1 MLSVIVTT
9 YNQPEFL
16 HAVLAG
22 YLAQRDADF
31 EVIVADDGSTAETTQ
46 LVDAFR
52 TQADFSLKHVWHE
65 DSGFRAGAI
74 RNRAI
79 AAASGEYIVFTDG
92 DCIPRSNFVTGH
104 RSLAEHGCFLAGNR
118 ILLSQDFTRRIV
130 AEQIPV
136 HAWSALRLSKA
147 RGQGD
152 VNRLLPLLRLPL
164 GHRLRTRGGQRWA
177 GARTCNLS
185 AWRDDLLTV
194 NGFDEAYSGWGLED
208 SDLAL
213 RLIHSGVQK
222 KSGQFALPVLHL
234 WHPENARDDLER
246 NRQMLEELMQSRR
259 VRAVCGVDRYL
270 NESDAGQF
278 AA

>member
-9 YNQPEFL
+9 YNQPQFL
-16 HAVLAG
+16 QAVLAG
-22 YLAQRDADF
+22 YLTQRDTNF
-31 EVIVADDGSTAETTQ
+31 ELIVADDGSTDETKQ
-46 LVDAFR
+46 LIDEYRAQVGFPV
-52 TQADFSLKHVWHE
+52 KHVWHE
-65 DSGFRAGAI
+65 DQGFRAGAI

-92 DCIPRSNFVTGH
+92 DCIARPNFVSGH
-104 RSLAEHGCFLAGNR
+104 RQLAEPDCFVAGNR
-118 ILLSQDFTRRIV
+118 ILLSEDFTKRVV
-130 AEQIPV
+130 AERIPV
-136 HAWSALRLSKA
+136 QTWSALRLLMS
-147 RGQGD
+147 RCQGD

-164 GHRLRTRGGQRWA
+164 GSHLRTRGGHRWE
-177 GARTCNLS
+177 GARTCNLA
-185 AWRDDLLTV
+185 AWRDDLLAV

-246 NRQMLEELMQSRR
+246 NRRMLEELMQSRG
-259 VRAVCGVDRYL
+259 VRAECGVDRYL
-270 NESDAGQF
+270 DETGRN